1 MWLPLLL
8 CGTLAASPSSS
19 TPSEPST
26 TSSEPSTVRP
36 IQLELDGNTACEALQ
51 SMACELR
58 PDCQVVKL
66 QSPIVPLRDADGQ
79 VVASMGGGSTQVR
92 CEPVE
97 AAPRVMVLGVE
108 AALCQDSGGTW
119 RAAEG
124 ASPETCDCPAS
135 TEGQGRGVWEH
146 QVGCGFEGVRCGE
159 VGGTWDTTSE
169 SCTRGGRSID
179 ARFARP
185 LSEG

>member
-79 VVASMGGGSTQVR
+79 VVASM
-92 CEPVE
+92 
-97 AAPRVMVLGVE
+97 VLGVE

-135 TEGQGRGVWEH
+135 AEGQGRGVWEH